1 MSKRTVVTTIAATLA
16 APALA
21 LGLAAPA
28 NAMHSSPAPVDDM
41 AASWSGHYSTPD
53 TGQKGEA
60 RPWEAG
66 PVWNR

>member
-1 MSKRTVVTTIAATLA
+1 MSKRTVVTAIAATVT
-16 APALA
+16 APVLA

-28 NAMHSSPAPVDDM
+28 NAMHGSPAPVGDM
-41 AASWSGHYSTPD
+41 AAPWSGHYSTPD

-66 PVWNR
+66 PSWNR